1 MNEKLGKKIKE
12 IRTSKGLKLK
22 DLSEKT
28 NLSIGFLSLIERGLT
43 SAGLASLQSIAD
55 ALEVDIAYFLNAWGK
70 NRKKRILRSYEHEAF
85 RIDDSKFVY
94 FSLAGDFENQILD
107 PVLVLL
113 LPGESRE
120 KVLPFQHQGEEFT
133 YVLEGILTFLI
144 EDKEYEMNPGDSIH
158 IPSTVPHN
166 WVNLTSKLVRALYVV
181 SPKIL

>member
-1 MNEKLGKKIKE
+1 MNEKLGRKIKE

-55 ALEVDIAYFLNAWGK
+55 ALEVDITYFLNAWSK
-70 NRKKRILRSYEHEAF
+70 NSKKKVLRSYEHEAF
-85 RIDDSKFVY
+85 RIDDSNFVY
-94 FSLAGDFENQILD
+94 FSLAGDFENKTID
-107 PVLVLL
+107 PMIVLL

-120 KVLPFQHQGEEFT
+120 KVLPYLHQGEEFI
-133 YVLEGILTFLI
+133 YVLEGVLTFLV

-166 WVNLTSKLVRALYVV
+166 WANLTSKLVKALCVI
-181 SPKIL
+181 SPRIL